1 MFIVFWQGLGGC
13 ATVSG
18 MDEGFIRIKGAR
30 EHNLKNID
38 LEIPRGKLV
47 VVTGVSGSGKSSL
60 AFDTVYAEGYRK
72 YIDSLSTRARA
83 LLEQVHRPDVD
94 YIEGL
99 SPVIAIGQRSKSPAN
114 PRATVA
120 TVTEIA
126 DYARLLWA
134 VCGVQFCPL
143 DGAPVVRRS
152 LDDCVERV
160 FQEKEGSRLMILAPH
175 MRAKSAVLLDEVAHL
190 RQQGWQRLRVAG
202 VIREIDEKDLIPKSR
217 EEIDLDI
224 VIDRIVLAAD
234 QRGRVADS
242 LELALREG
250 HDQAILL
257 VQEGRDSPM
266 REVALSRN
274 LCCSKCGAVYE
285 PVTMRSFSYNLPDG
299 ACPTCGGLGKAMSFD
314 DGLIVSDPSKAV
326 RRGAVKPWRI
336 GSKIMII
343 RYNSL
348 LKQLSEVMPFDP
360 DMPWSELPENV
371 RDTILHGSG
380 EKTYPLHLRGRRHKP
395 SDVPFIGV
403 IPDLERVMKE
413 TTSDVLRARLMAFQT
428 SATCPTCGGR
438 KLRPEVLSVK
448 LGGMDY
454 ASFMEMD
461 LARALEFVR
470 SLPESVRSVEDAWK
484 GLERRL
490 AFLVDM
496 GLEYL
501 SLGRDYSTLS
511 GGESRRVRLATQLG
525 MSLVGV
531 LYVLD
536 EPTIGLHPHDTDLL
550 IRRLRD
556 LRDRGN
562 SVLVVEH
569 DPDVI
574 AAADHL
580 VEIGPGAGAKG
591 GRLLC
596 QGSPA
601 EAVKDSRSLAGPY
614 LSGRR
619 KVERNTSL
627 MEPDGR
633 WLTVKG
639 ASEHNLKNVDASFP
653 VGLLTVVTGVSGSGK
668 STLVNDILAE
678 AAARKLNGAKSIPG
692 RHRGIVGLD
701 QFETLVRVDQSPIGQ
716 SPRSNPATFTK
727 TFDLLREIYSQTP
740 LAKIRGYTPGR
751 FSFNMRGGRCEQC
764 RGDGVITL
772 DMQFLADVYVECPA
786 CHGKRYNRETLEV
799 RYKGINI
806 AEALDLTVDEA
817 ADKFAAMPKLRQ
829 KLSTMQAVGLGYVK
843 LGQGAD
849 TLSGGE
855 AQRIKLS
862 LELSRRTQG
871 GALYILDEPTT
882 GLHWADIQL
891 LTDLLFRLRDAGN
904 TVIIIEHNEDV
915 IRLADWIVDLG
926 PGGGEG
932 GGRILY
938 SGPVAGIGSCAESLT
953 GKALMRR
960 RE

>member
-1 MFIVFWQGLGGC
+1 
-13 ATVSG
+13 

>member
-1 MFIVFWQGLGGC
+1 
-13 ATVSG
+13 

-38 LEIPRGKLV
+38 LEIPRGKFV

-99 SPVIAIGQRSKSPAN
+99 SPVIAIGQRSKSPSN
-114 PRATVA
+114 PRSTVA

-134 VCGVQFCPL
+134 VCGVQYCPK

-152 LDDCVERV
+152 LDDCVEKV
-160 FQEKEGSRLMILAPH
+160 FEEKEGSRLMILAPH
-175 MRAKSAVLLDEVAHL
+175 MRAKPAVLMDEVAHL

-202 VIREIDEKDLIPKSR
+202 VVREIDEKDLIPKSR
-217 EEIDLDI
+217 EELDLDI
-224 VIDRIVLAAD
+224 VIDRIVLAPD

-250 HDQAILL
+250 RDKAIVL
-257 VQEGRDSPM
+257 VQETRDGPA

-274 LCCSKCGAVYE
+274 LCCEECGTVYE

-299 ACPTCGGLGKAMSFD
+299 ACPECGGLGRAMAFD
-314 DGLIVSDPSKAV
+314 DELVVPDPSKSV
-326 RRGAVKPWRI
+326 KRGAVKPWRI
-336 GSKIMII
+336 GSRMMVI
-343 RYNSL
+343 RYNTL
-348 LKQLSEVMPFDP
+348 LKQLSELLPFDP
-360 DMPWSELPENV
+360 NVPWIELPEKV
-371 RDTILHGSG
+371 RDIILHGSG
-380 EKTYPLHLRGRRHKP
+380 NLTMPFHLRGRRNKP
-395 SDVPFIGV
+395 SEVPFIGIV
-403 IPDLERVMKE
+403 PELERVMKE
-413 TTSDVLRARLMAFQT
+413 TSSDGLRARLMAFQT
-428 SATCPTCGGR
+428 SSVCPVCHGH
-438 KLRPEVLSVK
+438 KLRPEALAVK

-454 ASFMEMD
+454 ASFMD
-461 LARALEFVR
+461 LDLQHALDFMHG
-470 SLPESVRSVEDAWK
+470 LPESVRGVEDAWK

-501 SLGRDYSTLS
+501 SLGRDYATLS

-536 EPTIGLHPHDTDLL
+536 EPTIGLHPHDTALL
-550 IRRLRD
+550 ISRLKE

-574 AAADHL
+574 GAADEL
-580 VEIGPGAGAKG
+580 IEIGPGAGAAG
-591 GRLLC
+591 GRLLF
-596 QGSPA
+596 QGAPEKA
-601 EAVKDSRSLAGPY
+601 KLDSRSLAGPY
-614 LSGRR
+614 LSGRK
-619 KVERNTSL
+619 KVDRNTKP
-627 MEPDGR
+627 MTPDGR

-639 ASEHNLKNVDASFP
+639 AAEHNLKGFDVAFP
-653 VGLLTVVTGVSGSGK
+653 MGLLTVVTGVSGSGK
-668 STLVNDILAE
+668 STLVNGILAE

-692 RHRGIVGLD
+692 RHKGIAGLD
-701 QFETLVRVDQSPIGQ
+701 EFETLVRVDQSPIGQ

-727 TFDLLREIYSQTP
+727 TFDVLREIYSQTP
-740 LAKIRGYTPGR
+740 LSKIRGYTPGR

-817 ADKFAAMPKLRQ
+817 ADKFSAMPKLRA

-862 LELSRRTQG
+862 LELSRRHQG
-871 GALYILDEPTT
+871 SALYILDEPTT

-915 IRLADWIVDLG
+915 IRLADWVVDLG

-932 GGRILY
+932 GGRLLY
-938 SGPVAGIGSCAESLT
+938 SGPVAGLRSCKESLT
-953 GKALMRR
+953 GRALWRDR
-960 RE
+960 A